1 MTGQTRLGRAMF
13 PAIVQIVTPL
23 YNEEQTFRAYV
34 EKVERVLITRSDA
47 EYRFLLIDDGSTD
60 GTWELIREQ
69 CHASRR
75 FRGLRLSR
83 NFGEHTAATAGLD
96 VCDADAVAIL
106 PADLQDPPEVVP
118 AFVEAWR
125 NGAEVVF
132 GRRRTR
138 DDAQWRT
145 VTSKI
150 FEVLLRRFAM
160 PRGSKFVTGSFLLM
174 DRKVVECVRQMR
186 ETNRLVFGLV
196 AWTGFR
202 QEVVEYDRRRR
213 TAGRSGWSLGQM
225 IKSMYDGL
233 LAFST
238 AIPRVVTLIGAFFA
252 LIGLLSALYFLLNA
266 FFSKPAL
273 GWSSIMVTMTLFF
286 GIAFVILGTICEY
299 LLRIHVESTRRPLY
313 FIAADTTENASAR
326 SIASQEVGCGF
337 KRGAKDASNSDT
349 ANEIPSPLTSCYDRR
364 R

>member
-1 MTGQTRLGRAMF
+1 MTGQTRLERSSTSS
-13 PAIVQIVTPL
+13 AIVEIVTPL
-23 YNEEQTFRAYV
+23 FNEEKTFGAYV
-34 EKVERVLITRSDA
+34 EKVEKVLISRTDV

-60 GTWELIREQ
+60 TTWELIREQ
-69 CHASRR
+69 CDASPR

-96 VCDADAVAIL
+96 VCEGDAVAIL
-106 PADLQDPPEVVP
+106 SADLQDPPEVVP

-145 VTSKI
+145 LTSKI

-186 ETNRLVFGLV
+186 EANRLVFGLV

-213 TAGRSGWSLGQM
+213 TAGQSGWSLGRM

-233 LAFST
+233 LGFST
-238 AIPRVVTLIGAFFA
+238 AIPRAVTLIGAFFA

-266 FFSKPAL
+266 LFSKPAL

-313 FIAADTTENASAR
+313 FIAADTADSHSGR
-326 SIASQEVGCGF
+326 RHVPHEVVCGSDM
-337 KRGAKDASNSDT
+337 GAEDATTAGPANQTGMSN
-349 ANEIPSPLTSCYDRR
+349 ELVGLRQ
-364 R
+364 